1 LKSHEKI
8 QKKKQKEMMKAKKE
22 EKEEKKP
29 ENEGQN
35 EPIFVWEAGYG
46 PVFDADVRYI
56 TQQPS
61 EPFEVPPKN
70 PDCA

>member
-1 LKSHEKI
+1 
-8 QKKKQKEMMKAKKE
+8 MKAKKE

-46 PVFDADVRYI
+46 LGFDADVRYI

-61 EPFEVPPKN
+61 ELFEVPPKN